1 MESLC
6 LEEENKIKNIINLF
20 MLKKELMKLQL
31 KI

>member
-1 MESLC
+1 MESLW